1 MSERTEVIDLTR
13 QWIEKAE
20 EDLLTAEHLLTI
32 GQHCPFAVVGF
43 HAQQCT
49 EKYIKALLVSLSINF
64 PKIHDIGELTRLL
77 PSGYSML
84 LEKSQQEQL
93 TDYATVGR
101 YPGWEPITQ
110 TDAKEAV
117 ALARKV
123 REAVRHHLPQEALTG
138 HES

>member
-1 MSERTEVIDLTR
+1 MSERTEVIDLIR

-20 EDLLTAEHLLTI
+20 GDLFTAEHLLTV
-32 GQHCPFAVVGF
+32 GQQCPFAVVGF
-43 HAQQCT
+43 HAQQCA

-77 PSGYSML
+77 PSGYSMP

-101 YPGWEPITQ
+101 YPGWEPVTQ
-110 TDAKEAV
+110 AGAEEAV
-117 ALARKV
+117 VLARNV
-123 REAVRHHLPQEALTG
+123 REAVRHHLPGETLGGIA
-138 HES
+138 S